1 MIKIYFRQQLIARSQ
16 CNISLTLSGSPVYAN
31 LDLNNKYGIKKSINI
46 LYFKSCLLA
55 NICLYKSYIF
65 RPFPS
70 FSDLFF
76 IIFMIFP
83 QILSILLDYFH
94 LFFHNF
100 HDFSHFFFVLLSIL
114 LDNFHNF

>member
-16 CNISLTLSGSPVYAN
+16 GNISLTLSGSPVYAN
-31 LDLNNKYGIKKSINI
+31 LDLNNKYEIKISINI

-65 RPFPS
+65 RPFSS

-76 IIFMIFP
+76 LILMIFP

-94 LFFHNF
+94 LFFIIF
-100 HDFSHFFFVLLSIL
+100 MIFPIFFDLLSIL
-114 LDNFHNF
+114 LVHFHNV